1 MNPRTLLERRT
12 IRAAWLLH
20 VRTGMGSER
29 IIARTI
35 SVVTLAISMMIG
47 TSCMEATAPIR
58 KLTVPPNF
66 HYIPYERVQS
76 SMWMLASEVH
86 RLDELLR
93 TSPDG
98 TNVLVQ
104 GEIQSSL
111 RRMAAAVEQIDHPG
125 QTTQHPVLNR
135 NLDRFAERIANA
147 QRGADRTPPNYFQA
161 SALSGSCFI
170 CHGSVDDED
179 SR

>member
-1 MNPRTLLERRT
+1 MSPRLLPESHPT
-12 IRAAWLLH
+12 RAAWLLH
-20 VRTGMGSER
+20 LRTRMRTGK
-29 IIARTI
+29 IITSTI
-35 SVVTLAISMMIG
+35 SIATLVISMMIG
-47 TSCMEATAPIR
+47 AACMKETAPVR
-58 KLTVPPNF
+58 KLTMPPNF
-66 HYIPYERVQS
+66 HYIPHERVKS

-93 TSPDG
+93 TSPDS
-98 TNVLVQ
+98 TNVDAQ
-104 GEIQSSL
+104 REIQSSL
-111 RRMAAAVEQIDHPG
+111 RRMSAAVEQIDHPG

-170 CHGSVDDED
+170 CHGSVNDEQ
-179 SR
+179 

>member
-1 MNPRTLLERRT
+1 MNPRVLPERRP
-12 IRAAWLLH
+12 IRTAWLLH
-20 VRTGMGSER
+20 LRTGMGTER

-35 SVVTLAISMMIG
+35 SVVALAIFMMIG
-47 TSCMEATAPIR
+47 TSCMEATAPVR
-58 KLTVPPNF
+58 KLTIPPNF
-66 HYIPYERVQS
+66 QYIPHERVQS

-93 TSPDG
+93 ASPDSA
-98 TNVLVQ
+98 NVLLQ

-125 QTTQHPVLNR
+125 QTTQHPALNR

-161 SALSGSCFI
+161 SALSGSCFV
-170 CHGSVDDED
+170 CHGSVDDENF
-179 SR
+179 

>member
-1 MNPRTLLERRT
+1 MNPRTLPKRSPIRT
-12 IRAAWLLH
+12 AWLLH
-20 VRTGMGSER
+20 LRTGMDTER

-93 TSPDG
+93 ASPDS

-125 QTTQHPVLNR
+125 QTTQHPALNR